1 MHDVRY
7 DPVKD
12 EMIVANPFAAAILIF
27 RGGANG
33 QEAPVRIIQGAKT
46 LLRNPQRMD
55 IHPQR
60 RELFVPS
67 AGSILV
73 FDLDAS
79 GDVAPKR
86 VIRGP
91 DTQGP
96 GGSVAVDPIHNLIA
110 TPGRG
115 RSILIFDIMANG
127 NAKPLRV
134 IRGPETQIDRIN
146 QMAIY
151 PEGKLVVVAMPG
163 VQGLV
168 EPPRVFIGAWSLDD
182 DGNVAP
188 KFAISGEAT
197 TMRKSFSVA
206 LDKEHK
212 DVIVSDMRLNGVMTF
227 NVPEMFE
234 PDPTARTA
242 AR

>member
-1 MHDVRY
+1 MHDVRH

-12 EMIVANPFAAAILIF
+12 EMIVANPFAAAILVF

-33 QEAPVRIIQGAKT
+33 QEPPVRVIQGPKT
-46 LLRNPQRMD
+46 QLRDPQRMD
-55 IHPQR
+55 IHPKR

-67 AGSILV
+67 AGGILV

-86 VIRGP
+86 IIRGP
-91 DTQGP
+91 NTQGP
-96 GGSVAVDPIHNLIA
+96 GQSVAVDPINNLIA
-110 TPGRG
+110 APGRN
-115 RSILIFDIMANG
+115 RSILIFDLMANG
-127 NAKPLRV
+127 DVAPLRV
-134 IRGPETQIDRIN
+134 IRGPNTQIDRIN

-151 PEGKLVVVAMPG
+151 PEGKLVFVAMPG

-168 EPPRVFIGAWSLDD
+168 EPPRVFVGAWSLDD
-182 DGNVAP
+182 NGDVAP
-188 KFAISGEAT
+188 KYAISGEGT
-197 TMRKSFSVA
+197 TMKKSFSVA
-206 LDKEHK
+206 LDPLHK

-234 PDPTARTA
+234 VAAPTR
-242 AR
+242 

>member
-1 MHDVRY
+1 MHDVRH

-12 EMIVANPFAAAILIF
+12 ELIVANPFAAAILIF

-33 QEAPVRIIQGAKT
+33 QEAPIRVIQGPKT
-46 LLRNPQRMD
+46 QLTQPQRMD
-55 IHPQR
+55 IHPTR
-60 RELFVPS
+60 RELFVP
-67 AGSILV
+67 GGGGILV

-96 GGSVAVDPIHNLIA
+96 GGSVAVDPINNLIA
-110 TPGRG
+110 TPGRN
-115 RSILIFDIMANG
+115 RSILIFDLMANG
-127 NAKPLRV
+127 NVKPLRV
-134 IRGPETQIDRIN
+134 IRGPNTQIDRIN

-151 PEGKLVVVAMPG
+151 PQGRLVFAAMPG

-168 EPPRVFIGAWSLDD
+168 EPPRVFVGAWSLDD
-182 DGNVAP
+182 DGDVAP
-188 KFAISGEAT
+188 KFAIGGEQS
-197 TMRKSFSVA
+197 TMKKSFSVA
-206 LDKEHK
+206 LDSDHQ

-227 NVPEMFE
+227 HVPEVFV
-234 PDPTARTA
+234 PVPAPAA

>member
-1 MHDVRY
+1 MHDVRH

-12 EMIVANPFAAAILIF
+12 ELIVANPFAAAILIF

-33 QEAPVRIIQGAKT
+33 QEAPIRIIQGPKT
-46 LLRNPQRMD
+46 QLRNPQRMD

-67 AGSILV
+67 AGGILV
-73 FDLDAS
+73 FDLDAN

-110 TPGRG
+110 TPGRN
-115 RSILIFDIMANG
+115 RSILIFDLMANG
-127 NAKPLRV
+127 NVRPLRV
-134 IRGPETQIDRIN
+134 IRGPNTQIDRIN

-182 DGNVAP
+182 EGDIAP

-227 NVPEMFE
+227 NVPEMFV

>member
-1 MHDVRY
+1 MHDVRH

-12 EMIVANPFAAAILIF
+12 EIIVGNPFASAILIF

-33 QEAPVRIIQGAKT
+33 QEAPVRVIQGPRT
-46 LLRNPQRMD
+46 QLGGSDRLD

-60 RELFVPS
+60 REVFVP
-67 AGSILV
+67 GGGGILV

-91 DTQGP
+91 NTEGP
-96 GGSVAVDPIHNLIA
+96 GGSIAVDPINNLIA
-110 TPGRG
+110 TPGRN
-115 RSILIFDIMANG
+115 RSILIFDLMANG
-127 NAKPLRV
+127 DVKPLRV
-134 IRGPETQIDRIN
+134 IRGPKTQIDRIN

-151 PEGKLVVVAMPG
+151 AEGKLVVVAMPG

-182 DGNVAP
+182 DGDVEP
-188 KFAISGEAT
+188 KFAIAGEGT
-197 TMRKSFSVA
+197 TMKKSFSVA
-206 LDKEHK
+206 LDKDHQ

-227 NVPEMFE
+227 HVPEMFK
-234 PDPTARTA
+234 PVAAPTR
-242 AR
+242 

>member
-1 MHDVRY
+1 MHDVRH

-12 EMIVANPFAAAILIF
+12 ELIVANPFAAAILIF

-33 QEAPVRIIQGAKT
+33 QEAPIRVIQGPRT
-46 LLRNPQRMD
+46 QLRGPQRMD
-55 IHPQR
+55 IHPTR

-67 AGSILV
+67 GGGILV

-91 DTQGP
+91 NTEGP
-96 GGSVAVDPIHNLIA
+96 GGSVAVDPINNLIA
-110 TPGRG
+110 TPGRN
-115 RSILIFDIMANG
+115 RSILIFDLMANG
-127 NAKPLRV
+127 DVKPLRV
-134 IRGPETQIDRIN
+134 IRGPKTQIDRIN

-151 PEGKLVVVAMPG
+151 AEGKLVVVAMPG

-182 DGNVAP
+182 NGDVEP
-188 KFAISGEAT
+188 KFAIAGEAT
-197 TMRKSFSVA
+197 TMKKSFSVA
-206 LDKEHK
+206 LDKDHQ

-227 NVPEMFE
+227 HVPEMFK
-234 PDPTARTA
+234 PVAAPTR
-242 AR
+242 